1 MMNLKRSFAFLLSV
15 FILNTAAAQQQRM
28 VDFVGG
34 ARSIMTNNQLM
45 VHDSI
50 ADTSTVKRNTGGYAL
65 IDLGVNIRPNS
76 TTEILGTFRI
86 RNNYGGFWGAGVTV
100 DVREL
105 WLKGI
110 IGNIVRYQVGDLNLK
125 QTPFTLYNHHADRF
139 DSLPSVFALQN
150 DIVRYERFYS
160 NNTWRQQGANVD
172 FGFTFAKFIDEI
184 NFNVYTTRLNA
195 SNFSTIPDRLFSG
208 ATVNVV
214 QSNHFEINYN
224 VATVFDVKGTAAAT
238 NNFHNT
244 INTINTSYGATAGA
258 FDWKISGE
266 AGQSDYAYSEAP
278 DASDLSDY
286 FIYAKGE
293 IKWNAKH
300 ISLNGGYLNVGP
312 DFRSVGAQSKDI
324 NYSSLTGYYERYT
337 NAQGIRP
344 YSLYD
349 LLSNDAIYNT
359 GISTQIAPINA
370 TVNNVMP
377 YGIAT
382 FNRVGGFAGI
392 NYSNPKGFYLT
403 ASHFMLSEIRG
414 QGTNAL
420 KDFTSSEV
428 NGAVEINK
436 LLNLKKTIKVQGG
449 TSYMTTTRTGNIS
462 LEDVDLNTIKYQVGA
477 EVEVSKG
484 LDLLFGI
491 VNLNS
496 KGNEFIA
503 ERDIY
508 TVADYFNK
516 VDYKLDQSI
525 TAYGLRYR
533 FDSKIYICGL
543 FQHTKYTDGMHNN
556 ADYSVDQFSLIYNMT
571 F

>member
-1 MMNLKRSFAFLLSV
+1 MMNLKRSFALLASV
-15 FILNTAAAQQQRM
+15 FILNSAVAQQQRM

-34 ARSIMTNNQLM
+34 ARSIMTNNQLL
-45 VHDSI
+45 VRDSL

-125 QTPFTLYNHHADRF
+125 QTPFTFYNHHADRF
-139 DSLPSVFALQN
+139 DSLPSIFSLQN
-150 DIVRYERFYS
+150 DIVRYEHFYS
-160 NNTWRQQGANVD
+160 NNTWRSQGANVN
-172 FGFTFAKFIDEI
+172 FGFSFSRGLEEI
-184 NFNVYTTRLNA
+184 NFNAYTTRLKA

-224 VATVFDVKGTAAAT
+224 LATVFDVKGTATAT

-244 INTINTSYGATAGA
+244 VNTFNTSYGATIGA

-266 AGQSDYAYSEAP
+266 AGESNYAYSEAP
-278 DASDLSDY
+278 DTADLIDY
-286 FIYAKGE
+286 FIYVKGE
-293 IKWNAKH
+293 INWKAKH
-300 ISLNGGYLNVGP
+300 LSINGGYLNVGP
-312 DFRSVGAQSKDI
+312 DFRSIGAQSKDV
-324 NYSSLTGYYERYT
+324 NYSALTNYYERYT
-337 NAQGIRP
+337 NSQSLRP

-349 LLSNDAIYNT
+349 LLNNDAIYNT
-359 GISTQIAPINA
+359 EISTETAHIDAS
-370 TVNNVMP
+370 VNNVMP

-382 FNRVGGFAGI
+382 FNRVGGFVGL
-392 NYSNPKGFYLT
+392 NYSHPNGFYIT
-403 ASHFMLSEIRG
+403 ATHFKLNEIRG
-414 QGTNAL
+414 QGTTSL
-420 KDFTSSEV
+420 KDFTSTELNACVEV
-428 NGAVEINK
+428 NK
-436 LLNLKKTIKVQGG
+436 FLNLKNTIKVQGG
-449 TSYMTTTRTGNIS
+449 STYMTSVRIGNIS
-462 LEDVDLNTIKYQVGA
+462 LEDVDLKTTKHQVGA

-491 VNLNS
+491 VSLSS

-503 ERDIY
+503 ERNIY

-516 VDYKLDQSI
+516 VEYKLNQSF
-525 TAYGLRYR
+525 TAYGIRYR

-543 FQHTKYTDGMHNN
+543 FQHTKYADGFHTNV
-556 ADYSVDQFSLIYNMT
+556 DYAVDQFSLIYNMT

>member
-1 MMNLKRSFAFLLSV
+1 MMNLKRSFALLASV
-15 FILNTAAAQQQRM
+15 FILNSAVAQQQRM

-45 VHDSI
+45 VHDSL

-125 QTPFTLYNHHADRF
+125 QTPFTFYNHHADRF

-150 DIVRYERFYS
+150 DIVGYEKFYS

-172 FGFTFAKFIDEI
+172 FGFTFSKWIEEI
-184 NFNVYTTRLNA
+184 NFSAYTTRLNA

-208 ATVNVV
+208 ATVNIV
-214 QSNHFEINYN
+214 QSKHFEINYN
-224 VATVFDVKGTAAAT
+224 VASVFDVKGTASAS
-238 NNFHNT
+238 NNFHNNV
-244 INTINTSYGATAGA
+244 NTVNTSYGSSIGA
-258 FDWKISGE
+258 LDWKISGE

-278 DASDLSDY
+278 DESDLSDY

-293 IKWNAKH
+293 INWKAKH
-300 ISLNGGYLNVGP
+300 LSINGGYLNVGP
-312 DFRSVGAQSKDI
+312 DFRSIGAQSKDV
-324 NYSSLTGYYERYT
+324 NYSALTNYYERYT
-337 NAQGIRP
+337 NSQSLRP

-359 GISTQIAPINA
+359 GISTSTAGIDASI
-370 TVNNVMP
+370 NNVMP

-382 FNRVGGFAGI
+382 FNRVGGFAGL
-392 NYSNPKGFYLT
+392 NYSNPKGYYLT
-403 ASHFMLSEIRG
+403 ATHFMLNEIRG
-414 QGTNAL
+414 QGTTAL
-420 KDFTSSEV
+420 KDFNSTEINACVEV
-428 NGAVEINK
+428 NK
-436 LLNLKKTIKVQGG
+436 LLNFKKTIKVQGG
-449 TSYMTTTRTGNIS
+449 VTYMTTARSGNIT
-462 LEDVDLNTIKYQVGA
+462 LEDVDLKTNKYQVGA

-491 VNLNS
+491 VSLDT

-503 ERDIY
+503 ERNQY

-516 VDYKLDQSI
+516 VDYKLNELI
-525 TAYGLRYR
+525 TAYGVRYR

-543 FQHTKYTDGMHNN
+543 FQHTKYTDDMHTNVN
-556 ADYSVDQFSLIYNMT
+556 YAVDQFSLIYNMT